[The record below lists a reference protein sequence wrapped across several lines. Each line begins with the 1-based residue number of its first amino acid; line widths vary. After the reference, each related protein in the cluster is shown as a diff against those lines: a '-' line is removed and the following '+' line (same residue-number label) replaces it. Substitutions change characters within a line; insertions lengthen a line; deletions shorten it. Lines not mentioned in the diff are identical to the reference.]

1 MTYEEWLGV
10 LSVVM
15 LVMFIG
21 IFAWA
26 FSPSR
31 KAKFDE
37 AARTP
42 LDDDALERDFA
53 ATKRDNN
60 ETGEP

>member
-1 MTYEEWLGV
+1 MTYEEGLGV
-10 LSVVM
+10 LSVFM

-26 FSPSR
+26 FSPAR
-31 KAKFDE
+31 KEKFDE

-42 LDDDALERDFA
+42 LDDDDIEAR
-53 ATKRDNN
+53 ATK
-60 ETGEP
+60 EQGEP

>member
-1 MTYEEWLGV
+1 MTYEEGLGV

-26 FSPSR
+26 FSPAR
-31 KAKFDE
+31 KDKFDE

-42 LDDDALERDFA
+42 LDDDEIEARA
-53 ATKRDNN
+53 NKRQ
-60 ETGEP
+60 GEP

>member
-26 FSPSR
+26 FSPAR
-31 KAKFDE
+31 KDKFDE

-42 LDDDALERDFA
+42 LDDDEIEARA
-53 ATKRDNN
+53 NKRQ
-60 ETGEP
+60 GEP

>member
-1 MTYEEWLGV
+1 MTYEEGLGV

-15 LVMFIG
+15 LLMFIG

-26 FSPSR
+26 FHPAN
-31 KAKFDE
+31 KKDFDE

-42 LDDDALERDFA
+42 LDDDAPGAR
-53 ATKRDNN
+53 ATK
-60 ETGEP
+60 EQGEP

>member
-26 FSPSR
+26 FSPAR
-31 KAKFDE
+31 KDKFDE

-42 LDDDALERDFA
+42 LDDDEIEARA
-53 ATKRDNN
+53 NKTQ
-60 ETGEP
+60 GEP

>member
-1 MTYEEWLGV
+1 MTYEEGLGV

-26 FSPSR
+26 FSPAR
-31 KAKFDE
+31 KKFDE
-37 AARTP
+37 AAQTP
-42 LDDDALERDFA
+42 LNDDELERQVQA
-53 ATKRDNN
+53 RATK
-60 ETGEP
+60 EQGEP

>member
-26 FSPSR
+26 FSPAR
-31 KAKFDE
+31 KEKFDE

-42 LDDDALERDFA
+42 LEDDEIEARA
-53 ATKRDNN
+53 NKRQ
-60 ETGEP
+60 GEP

>member
-1 MTYEEWLGV
+1 MTYEEGLGV

-26 FSPSR
+26 FSPAR
-31 KAKFDE
+31 KKKFDE
-37 AARTP
+37 AAQTP
-42 LDDDALERDFA
+42 LNDDELERQMQA
-53 ATKRDNN
+53 RATK
-60 ETGEP
+60 EQGEP